1 MGSGDAYLI
10 PDTGG
15 EETRLTFDKHV
26 WALDWTPDSR
36 EVIYSAFDSFGQTSL
51 WSVSR
56 DGGEP
61 QRLPFGANANMV
73 SIARKA
79 NLLAYA
85 QSNLQL
91 NLWRVGGPT
100 AEPPTP
106 PERLIAS
113 TYWDI
118 QPRFSPDDGTRLAFS
133 TSRSG
138 EMEVWICDGN
148 GDDCGRLSDGWQ
160 PAWSRS
166 WMG

>member
-1 MGSGDAYLI
+1 M
-10 PDTGG
+10 
-15 EETRLTFDKHV
+15 
-26 WALDWTPDSR
+26 
-36 EVIYSAFDSFGQTSL
+36 
-51 WSVSR
+51 
-56 DGGEP
+56 GGEP